1 MTTLEHLEMRRSAR
15 VIIIDGGQRV
25 RAHLNNLGIH
35 VGDWVMVV
43 ERAPFRGP
51 ILVEVNGTRFALG
64 RGVAAKVHVDY
75 EGVLEDLSDRRREQ
89 IEQAS

>member
-1 MTTLEHLEMRRSAR
+1 VTTLENLEMRRSAR

-51 ILVEVNGTRFALG
+51 ILVEANGTRFALG

>member
-1 MTTLEHLEMRRSAR
+1 VTTLDQVDLRRSAR

-25 RAHLNNLGIH
+25 RAHLNSLGIH
-35 VGDWVMVV
+35 VGDWVRVV

-51 ILVEVNGTRFALG
+51 VLVEVNGTRFALG

-75 EGVLEDLSDRRREQ
+75 EGVLEDMSELRREQ
-89 IEQAS
+89 VEQAS